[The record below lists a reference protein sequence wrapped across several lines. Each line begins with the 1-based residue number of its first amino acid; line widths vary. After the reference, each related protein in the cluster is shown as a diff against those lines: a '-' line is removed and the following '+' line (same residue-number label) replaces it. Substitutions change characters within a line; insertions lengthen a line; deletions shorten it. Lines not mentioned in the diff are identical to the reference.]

1 MNISSI
7 RDRLCNANILGDE
20 NITLSAISTCFMPTR
35 WLSCVLL
42 LASVVDFW
50 LSFRTPLADDLRRV
64 AVVVLNLLLFW
75 DVCSLDSFCVSAIS
89 TARRQM
95 SRQRR
100 ASPESAA
107 TCKKKKVS
115 KFDILMIN
123 TLKLQSKLN

>member
-1 MNISSI
+1 
-7 RDRLCNANILGDE
+7 
-20 NITLSAISTCFMPTR
+20 MPTR

-107 TCKKKKVS
+107 TCKKKK
-115 KFDILMIN
+115 F
-123 TLKLQSKLN
+123 QSLIY